1 MTGPGK
7 LKLGPKVHP
16 QMRDF
21 GTCLRINRVM
31 GRMPVEVIGTFVD
44 GLLSGNAKIV
54 LEDESVVVANIVNGL
69 PDGLRF
75 IFIV

>member
-1 MTGPGK
+1 
-7 LKLGPKVHP
+7 
-16 QMRDF
+16 
-21 GTCLRINRVM
+21 M

-54 LEDESVVVANIVNGL
+54 LEDESVVVANFVNGL